1 MQYYVQRTLCHSE
14 ELHCNDVRIPR
25 KRTLFIIWSP
35 FREIAT
41 RVVCFV
47 LDQSIAAS
55 DNCLSYACILL
66 FPTGTKVSRG
76 VPIFPLAMT

>member
-1 MQYYVQRTLCHSE
+1 MGECFIPYEVLNVIARHYQLQYYVQRTLCHSE

-41 RVVCFV
+41 LRS
-47 LDQSIAAS
+47 Q
-55 DNCLSYACILL
+55 
-66 FPTGTKVSRG
+66 
-76 VPIFPLAMT
+76 